1 MSGRLINSLR
11 EERLE
16 RRLSQ
21 QALADLGGISRQSY
35 AAIESGTSVPST
47 GVALRLARALGLPVE
62 TLFRLPARR
71 PRAVVADPVTPQVG
85 RRPGR
90 VRVVRVGRRLMAV
103 PLGEQLGRF
112 GEPADG
118 MARPLTG
125 GRVHIDLFDEAPPE
139 SALLVLG
146 CDPAFALVSHE
157 LRRRT
162 GLEATWLAC
171 GARRALGAL
180 ARGDAH
186 IAGVHGAPALAKAE
200 LPFPVTVVR
209 FSIWEQCLIVARGNP
224 LGVGGIRDL
233 ARPELRFLN
242 REKGSGSR
250 ALVEARLRTEG
261 IAGDRVRG
269 FGERAA
275 SGHLAVAE
283 AIAAGLADAGV
294 GIRAAALAWGLDTLP
309 LEEESYDLVIPDHF
323 LGLPAVGALLGL
335 LRSPAVRRQV
345 EALGGYDAEGMGRRR

>member
-1 MSGRLINSLR
+1 
-11 EERLE
+11 
-16 RRLSQ
+16 
-21 QALADLGGISRQSY
+21 
-35 AAIESGTSVPST
+35 
-47 GVALRLARALGLPVE
+47 
-62 TLFRLPARR
+62 
-71 PRAVVADPVTPQVG
+71 
-85 RRPGR
+85 
-90 VRVVRVGRRLMAV
+90 MAV

-118 MARPLTG
+118 MARSLSD

-162 GLEATWLAC
+162 GLEATWLVC
-171 GARRALGAL
+171 GARRALEAL

-186 IAGVHGAPALAKAE
+186 IAGVHGEPALATEA

-209 FSIWEQCLIVARGNP
+209 FSVWEQCLMVARGNP
-224 LGVGGIRDL
+224 LGVGGIGDL
-233 ARPELRFLN
+233 ARPELRFVN
-242 REKGSGSR
+242 REQGSGSR

-261 IAGDRVRG
+261 IAGERVRG
-269 FGERAA
+269 FRERAA

-345 EALGGYDAEGMGRRR
+345 EALGGYDAEEMGRRR

>member
-21 QALADLGGISRQSY
+21 QALADLTGISRQSY
-35 AAIESGTSVPST
+35 AAIESGASVPST
-47 GVALRLARALGLPVE
+47 RVALRLARALGLPVE

-71 PRAVVADPVTPQVG
+71 PRAVLADPVTPQRG
-85 RRPGR
+85 RRPGP
-90 VRVVRVGRRLMAV
+90 VRVVRVGRRLVAV

-118 MARPLTG
+118 MARPLPG

-171 GARRALGAL
+171 GARRALEAL

-186 IAGVHGAPALAKAE
+186 IAGVHGEPAIATE
-200 LPFPVTVVR
+200 GLPFPVTVVR
-209 FSIWEQCLIVARGNP
+209 FSVWEQCLIVATGNP
-224 LGVGGIRDL
+224 LGVGGIGDL
-233 ARPELRFLN
+233 ARPELRFVN

-269 FGERAA
+269 FRERAA